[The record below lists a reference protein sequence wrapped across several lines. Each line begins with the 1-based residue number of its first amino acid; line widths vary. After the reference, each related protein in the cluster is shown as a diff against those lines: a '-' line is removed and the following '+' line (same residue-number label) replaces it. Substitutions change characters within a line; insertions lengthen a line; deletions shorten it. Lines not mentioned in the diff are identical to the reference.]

1 MQSQLQCNENE
12 LNYILNVNPMELDLN
27 YEPIN
32 GWTMLEILVDFDM
45 EEASTLFFQIERQ
58 LKTGGSGKK
67 IIEIKNKNSVV
78 VTTFI
83 SISEV
88 SETTWRKVADRAK
101 LSHNV
106 PKLKKWGVMYGRLFG
121 RYLIDKNER
130 VRHKSE
136 TCVVVFATYLDSM
149 GKEVKVALK
158 FMEND
163 EYFKKEINSRQK
175 ILEKATSED
184 EARDNVVLVNKAFT
198 ANRSLSDSSDLIEHR
213 DDFSQEIELFQK
225 IRLEGNGT
233 RTINHL
239 LEMSCGLG
247 DDLSDVISHQDIAGK
262 NLVSVC
268 QIALSI
274 AKVLRFLNE
283 TCHVLHG
290 DVKARNFIVW
300 KTGGQCVAI
309 DLDNSRD
316 ISNLDDSNGNSKETS
331 SGYLPPEHAALLYAH
346 KTTGKMIDAKELA
359 RLEKKR
365 RTYQNLLENLDDEEI
380 RSDFKEKILSIQDVI
395 DGAMPTKVAE
405 SGLTPTKASEMWRFG
420 FLLYQL
426 CTNSNLFHLGNHEQV
441 FDNEILKKI
450 RDWNNDALREK
461 LALIPDN
468 NWGKLFKPLLEQLLQ
483 RNPDDRPKTWDE
495 IIRTLNGGISEHDVR
510 VEMSRVHRGVERLL
524 EWTSRSAPR
533 YMLVLPEKFGI
544 EDKLNLTALVNKKV
558 LVVFL
563 CPVTLIV
570 PRNENGD
577 IMGYE
582 FNFTRDWYEKWGPGL
597 RIGFMYLSLAIKVYS
612 SGVVDIPGPIAPE
625 KDITRLLKENV
636 SWLQKYAAADT
647 VNNNIN
653 QEAIN
658 IEDPNAIRSLSGED
672 LDKLRCTYEEVMNVA
687 QNDKEFLKSGL
698 RREYCTSDNT
708 SEYVLNIPEVR
719 DLYQEKGKESLNAFA
734 NTEAMKGCL
743 TRKRKKKLRTPSKEK
758 TLYYVLRINGHLSHY
773 KDKIE
778 YDENHFFGLKGET
791 KPRYTNVSR
800 VGELGIEIEFVGGNK
815 EVLYTDS
822 PEMRNKWVGKMQAVN
837 HKLSVCDGN

>member
-1 MQSQLQCNENE
+1 
-12 LNYILNVNPMELDLN
+12 
-27 YEPIN
+27 
-32 GWTMLEILVDFDM
+32 
-45 EEASTLFFQIERQ
+45 
-58 LKTGGSGKK
+58 
-67 IIEIKNKNSVV
+67 
-78 VTTFI
+78 
-83 SISEV
+83 
-88 SETTWRKVADRAK
+88 
-101 LSHNV
+101 V
-106 PKLKKWGVMYGRLFG
+106 PKLKKWGMMYGRLFG

-130 VRHKSE
+130 VRHRSE
-136 TCVVVFATYLDSM
+136 TCVVVFATYFDSV

-175 ILEKATSED
+175 ILEKASSED

-198 ANRSLSDSSDLIEHR
+198 ANRSLSDSSDLIEYR
-213 DDFSQEIELFQK
+213 DDFSQELELFK
-225 IRLEGNGT
+225 NIRLEGSGD
-233 RTINHL
+233 RIINHI

-283 TCHVLHG
+283 TCHILHG
-290 DVKARNFIVW
+290 DVKPRNFIVW

-316 ISNLDDSNGNSKETS
+316 ISNLDDTGGNAKETS
-331 SGYLPPEHAALLYAH
+331 SGYLPPEHAVLLCAQR
-346 KTTGKMIDAKELA
+346 TTGKMIDAKELA
-359 RLEKKR
+359 GLEKKR
-365 RTYQNLLENLDDEEI
+365 RRYQNLLENEDDEEM
-380 RSDFKEKILSIQDVI
+380 RSDFEEKILSIQDVI
-395 DGAMPTKVAE
+395 HGATPTEIAE
-405 SGLTPTKASEMWRFG
+405 SGLIPTKPSEMWRFG

-426 CTNSNLFHLGNHEQV
+426 CTNSDLFHLGNHEQV
-441 FDNEILKKI
+441 LDNEILKKI
-450 RDWNNDALREK
+450 RDWNNDDLQKK

-468 NWGKLFKPLLEQLLQ
+468 NWGKQFKPLLERLLQ
-483 RNPDDRPKTWDE
+483 RNPDNRPKTWDE
-495 IIRTLNGGISEHDVR
+495 IITTLNGGISEHDVR
-510 VEMSRVHRGVERLL
+510 VEMSRVHRGVDRLL
-524 EWTSRSAPR
+524 ELTSRGAPR
-533 YMLVLPEKFGI
+533 YMLVLPLKFGI

-582 FNFTRDWYEKWGPGL
+582 FNFTRDWYERWGPGL

-612 SGVVDIPGPIAPE
+612 SAVVNIRDPIAPE
-625 KDITRLLKENV
+625 THITHGNLGKLLKENV

-653 QEAIN
+653 REAIN
-658 IEDPNAIRSLSGED
+658 IEDPDAIRRLSGED
-672 LDKLRCTYEEVMNVA
+672 LDKLRCTYEEVMNVT

-698 RREYCTSDNT
+698 RRQYCASDNT
-708 SEYVLNIPEVR
+708 SEYVLNIPEAT
-719 DLYQEKGKESLNAFA
+719 DLYQEKGKECLNTFA

-743 TRKRKKKLRTPSKEK
+743 TRKRERKLRIPSKEK
-758 TLYYVLRINGHLSHY
+758 TRYYVLRINGHLSHY
-773 KDKIE
+773 KDRNE
-778 YDENHFFGLKGET
+778 YEDNHIFGLEGET
-791 KPRYTNVSR
+791 KPRYMNVSS
-800 VGELGIEIEFVGGNK
+800 VDGELGIEIEFVGGKN
-815 EVLYTDS
+815 EVLYADS
-822 PEMRNKWVGKMQAVN
+822 LEMRNKWVEKMQAVN
-837 HKLSVCDGN
+837 HKRSVCGGN